1 MTFQE
6 CSSAL
11 STVESPGLCQAAQGG
26 EFEPSAGPQQPPH
39 QMRASFLSR
48 RCLFSAN
55 TKDQSL
61 MEQSEVIE
69 LSSFFVTL
77 LLVKILLF
85 AQATNCSFLDDS
97 SFTPFSFF
105 TNSFVTA
112 VLHMAAWKRK
122 CTLIIRCYIWKSVGC
137 LPT

>member
-1 MTFQE
+1 
-6 CSSAL
+6 
-11 STVESPGLCQAAQGG
+11 
-26 EFEPSAGPQQPPH
+26 
-39 QMRASFLSR
+39 
-48 RCLFSAN
+48 
-55 TKDQSL
+55 
-61 MEQSEVIE
+61 MEQSEVTE
-69 LSSFFVTL
+69 LSSFFATL

-105 TNSFVTA
+105 TNSFVTT